1 MTTSET
7 NYAVVTGGGSGL
19 GRALCLRLAADGWTI
34 AVCDRNEQTA
44 QETCRLVEQAGGRA
58 EAHLLDVTEPTQWLA
73 LRERLQAE
81 WSRLDLLANNAGVS
95 AGGEAAAMCLDDW
108 QFVLDVNLYGPILG
122 CQTFIPW
129 LIENPG
135 RGHILNTASL
145 AGLIS
150 APGMGP
156 YNVSKAGVVAL
167 SETLYSELKRKGVG
181 VTVLCPGF
189 FATNLLTDGRFPAE
203 AYRKVGRAYMDQSR
217 FTADDVARLAIR
229 AMHRK
234 RLYVVHDYRARALW
248 RLKRLAPASFHRL
261 VTRLYHR
268 TITK

>member
-1 MTTSET
+1 MTASET

-19 GRALCLRLAADGWTI
+19 GRALCLRLAGDGWTI

-44 QETCRLVEQAGGRA
+44 EETRGMVDAAGGRGTV
-58 EAHLLDVTEPTQWLA
+58 HRLDVTDPAQWHA
-73 LRERLQAE
+73 LHERLQAV
-81 WSRLDLLANNAGVS
+81 WPRLDLLANNAGVS
-95 AGGEAAAMCLDDW
+95 AGGESAAMGLDDW
-108 QFVLDVNLYGPILG
+108 RFVLDVNLYGPILG

-129 LIENPG
+129 LVENPG
-135 RGHILNTASL
+135 RGHIINTASL

-167 SETLYSELKRKGVG
+167 SETLYSELKRRGVG

-189 FATNLLTDGRFPAE
+189 FSTNLLTDGRFPAE
-203 AYRKVGRAYMDQSR
+203 AYRKAGKAYMDQSR
-217 FTADDVARLAIR
+217 FTADDVARLAVR

-248 RLKRLAPASFHRL
+248 RLKRLAPVSFHRL

-268 TITK
+268 TIKR